1 MADSV
6 ELDGVMMLPLVAD
19 IVRDLG
25 KILHWSQVRHV
36 IDVGAGPG
44 VIAASLAGH
53 AAHARITALDSSPQM
68 LARAS
73 ARAAADRKLAGRVNT
88 VVASLDDDLPALPKA
103 EVIWASMVLHHVADP
118 LATLQRLYHHI
129 VPGGVLVTVEFAG
142 PPAVLPPDDPMLLDG
157 AWTRLE
163 AAAAGV
169 IRQRLGLDP
178 WTLDWPSLLARAGFT
193 DTTDRTRASF
203 HDAPLHADG
212 RRWISKH
219 INRGLSMVG
228 DKIRPNDIAP
238 LQELA
243 DTAAFRRDLFV
254 RAERR
259 VLISRRPLH

>member
-68 LARAS
+68 LDRA
-73 ARAAADRKLAGRVNT
+73 AAKAAADRKLAGRVRT
-88 VVASLDDDLPALPKA
+88 VVADLDHDMPAVEPA

-118 LATLQRLYHHI
+118 LATLRRLYDHI

-157 AWTRLE
+157 AWNRLE

-169 IRQRLGLDP
+169 IRERLGLDP
-178 WTLDWPSLLARAGFT
+178 WTLDWPSMLGHAGFT
-193 DTTDRTRASF
+193 DITDRPRAAF

-228 DKIRPNDIAP
+228 ERIRPTDIAP

-259 VLISRRPLH
+259 VLISRRPLR